1 MMVSKKNLS
10 NRKGVKKERLNKSLE
25 ILETKL
31 NRNQVSK
38 KKTASNGIYTYAI
51 RLKKGA
57 KIIQSLEE
65 FARKHENEIGFAEFS
80 MIGSVEEVKLFFSL
94 GYGKDEGGYHPVS
107 LPVSSKAKALK
118 TSPGQMELLPSWG
131 NIT

>member
-1 MMVSKKNLS
+1 MVSKKSLP
-10 NRKGVKKERLNKSLE
+10 NRKGAKKERLNKSPE
-25 ILETKL
+25 ILGKKS
-31 NRNQVSK
+31 NKKQVSK
-38 KKTASNGIYTYAI
+38 KKITSNGIYTYAI

-65 FARKHENEIGFAEFS
+65 FALKHESEIGFAEFS

-94 GYGKDEGGYHPVS
+94 GYGKDEGGYHPVL
-107 LPVSSKAKALK
+107 LPASSKAKALK
-118 TSPGQMELLPSWG
+118 TSPGQIELLPSCG

>member
-10 NRKGVKKERLNKSLE
+10 NRKGVKKEKS
-25 ILETKL
+25 

-38 KKTASNGIYTYAI
+38 KKTIGNEVYTYAI

-65 FARKHENEIGFAEFS
+65 FALKHENEIGFADFS
-80 MIGSVEEVKLFFSL
+80 MIGSVEEVKLVFSL
-94 GYGKDEGGYHPVS
+94 GYGKDEGGYHPVL
-107 LPVSSKAKALK
+107 LPTSSKAKSLK
-118 TSPGQMELLPSWG
+118 TSPGQMELLPS
-131 NIT
+131 

>member
-1 MMVSKKNLS
+1 KKNLA
-10 NRKGVKKERLNKSLE
+10 NRKGGKKGN
-25 ILETKL
+25 L
-31 NRNQVSK
+31 NRKEINK
-38 KKTASNGIYTYAI
+38 KKITNNGIYTYAI

-65 FARKHENEIGFAEFS
+65 FAQKHKNEIGFAEFS

-118 TSPGQMELLPSWG
+118 TSSGQMELLPSWG